1 MSKAAFAIAA
11 HPDDIEFTMAGTL
24 IMLKNAGYEIHYMNV
39 ANGSL
44 GSKDHDRTTTAMIR
58 RKEAMEA
65 AELIGAI
72 YHESICEDVEVFYT
86 KELYSALVPEI
97 RDADPEIILT
107 HGPYDYMEDHINAG
121 RLAVSAAFFR
131 GMPNCAT
138 SRYAEPV
145 DTEVAIYHSMPHGLR
160 DQLRKPVIPE
170 FLVNTAETMEIQ
182 KDMLRCHRTQKE
194 WLDVTQGPDV
204 YLKGIDTAAALCA
217 SYSDNYFTAAE
228 GWIQHNHMGFA
239 ASANFNPLADALKE
253 NCVRNKN
260 Y

>member
-11 HPDDIEFTMAGTL
+11 HPDDIEFYMAGTL
-24 IMLKNAGYEIHYMNV
+24 IMLKKAGYEIHYMTI

-44 GSKDHDRTTTAMIR
+44 GSKDFDRRTTAEIR
-58 RKEAMEA
+58 RKEAMAA

-107 HGPYDYMEDHINAG
+107 HGPYDYMEDHINSG

-131 GMPNCAT
+131 GMPNCSV
-138 SRYAEPV
+138 SRPCTPI
-145 DTEVAIYHSMPHGLR
+145 DTEVAVYHSMPHGLK
-160 DQLRKPVIPE
+160 DQLNKPVIPE
-170 FLVNTAETMEIQ
+170 LLVNTASTVDIQ
-182 KDMLRCHRTQKE
+182 KDMLRCHRSQKE
-194 WLDVTQGPDV
+194 WLDVTQGKDV
-204 YLKGIDTAAALCA
+204 YLKGIDEGAALCA
-217 SYSDNYFTAAE
+217 AFSKKFTCAE
-228 GWIQHNHMGFA
+228 GWIQHNHMGFS
-239 ASANFNPLADALKE
+239 SAGFNPLADALKE
-253 NCVRNKN
+253 DCVRNPE

>member
-11 HPDDIEFTMAGTL
+11 HPDDIEFSMAGTL
-24 IMLKNAGYEIHYMNV
+24 IMLKNAGYEIHYMNI

-44 GSKDHDRTTTAMIR
+44 GSKFHDRTTTAMIR
-58 RKEAMEA
+58 RKEAMAA
-65 AELIGAI
+65 AELIGAV
-72 YHESICEDVEVFYT
+72 YHESICEDVEIFYT

-107 HGPYDYMEDHINAG
+107 HAPCDYMEDHINAG

-138 SRYAEPV
+138 SRYAEAV
-145 DTEVAIYHSMPHGLR
+145 DTEVAIYHAMPHGLL
-160 DQLRKPVIPE
+160 DQLRKTVVPE
-170 FLVNTAETMEIQ
+170 FLVNTADTISIQ

-204 YLKGIDTAAALCA
+204 YLKGIDERAEMCA
-217 SYSDNYFTAAE
+217 KFSGKFTAAE

-239 ASANFNPLADALKE
+239 ASADFNPLADALKE
-253 NCVRNKN
+253 NCVRNPS

>member
-1 MSKAAFAIAA
+1 MKKIAFAIAC
-11 HPDDIEFTMAGTL
+11 HPDDIEFMMAGTL
-24 IMLKNAGYEIHYMNV
+24 TRLKEDLGYEIHYMNI

-44 GSKDHDRTTTAMIR
+44 GSKFTDRTTTAMTR

-65 AELIGAI
+65 AGLIGAI
-72 YHESICEDVEVFYT
+72 YHESICEDVEIFYT

-131 GMPNCAT
+131 GMPNCAV
-138 SRYAEPV
+138 SRPAEPV
-145 DTEVAIYHSMPHGLR
+145 DTEVAVYHSMPHGLK
-160 DQLRKPVIPE
+160 DQLNKPVVPE
-170 FLVNTAETMEIQ
+170 LLVNTASAIEIQ
-182 KDMLRCHRTQKE
+182 KNMLRCHRTQKE

-204 YLKGIDTAAALCA
+204 YLKGIDEASTLCA
-217 SYSDNYFTAAE
+217 KFSGKFTAAE
-228 GWIQHNHMGFA
+228 GWIQHNPMGFCTPG
-239 ASANFNPLADALKE
+239 FNPLADALKDD
-253 NCVRNKN
+253 CVRNPL